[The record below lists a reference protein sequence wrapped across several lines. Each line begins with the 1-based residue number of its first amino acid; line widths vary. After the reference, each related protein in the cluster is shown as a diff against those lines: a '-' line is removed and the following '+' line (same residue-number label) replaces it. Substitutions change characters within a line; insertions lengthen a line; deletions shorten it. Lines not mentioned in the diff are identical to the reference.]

1 MPKVSIV
8 IVAAGIGKRMGQGD
22 KLFLEVAG
30 LPLVG
35 HTWRR
40 FDRFIDASELVV
52 CLLYTS
58 PSPRD
63 RG

>member
-1 MPKVSIV
+1 MTAPLLSPKDFEFPAIALSGIV
-8 IVAAGIGKRMGQGD
+8 DHGMYLHFKNCLGSAPQQG
-22 KLFLEVAG
+22 
-30 LPLVG
+30 
-35 HTWRR
+35 
-40 FDRFIDASELVV
+40 LVV